1 MQELLGATQ
10 VNPLFIRYQH
20 ICFPWLALNAEVTTE
35 TNGHK
40 GLFGSVIVVVVVF
53 QSAFHS
59 EMYQNDIFLFFK
71 NYFWD
76 QRIKT
81 IQNI

>member
-1 MQELLGATQ
+1 
-10 VNPLFIRYQH
+10 
-20 ICFPWLALNAEVTTE
+20 
-35 TNGHK
+35 
-40 GLFGSVIVVVVVF
+40 VIVVVVVF

-59 EMYQNDIFLFFK
+59 KMYQNDIFFIFK

>member
-20 ICFPWLALNAEVTTE
+20 IYFPWLTLNAEATTE

-40 GLFGSVIVVVVVF
+40 GLFGSVVVVVF
-53 QSAFHS
+53 QNAFHS

-71 NYFWD
+71 NYF
-76 QRIKT
+76 
-81 IQNI
+81 

>member
-20 ICFPWLALNAEVTTE
+20 IYFPWLTLNAEATTE

-40 GLFGSVIVVVVVF
+40 GLFGSVVVVVF

-71 NYFWD
+71 NYF
-76 QRIKT
+76 
-81 IQNI
+81 

>member
-1 MQELLGATQ
+1 
-10 VNPLFIRYQH
+10 
-20 ICFPWLALNAEVTTE
+20 LALNAEVTTE

-59 EMYQNDIFLFFK
+59 KMYQNDIFFIFK
-71 NYFWD
+71 NYF
-76 QRIKT
+76 
-81 IQNI
+81 